1 VKHVPRLP
9 WVGYAPPIAR
19 LSICRRPGPVRAVSV
34 MNGERAVAR
43 DVCGEELEV
52 RDGFCKL
59 SVTPRNSARV
69 SSVVIQGAR
78 VFGAKLHASACAR
91 ARFHPKWADRNQ
103 IRSNTV
109 TSFSFSFSSRAK

>member
-1 VKHVPRLP
+1 
-9 WVGYAPPIAR
+9 
-19 LSICRRPGPVRAVSV
+19 

-52 RDGFCKL
+52 RGGFCKL

-78 VFGAKLHASACAR
+78 VFGAKLHVSAGAR
-91 ARFHPKWADRNQ
+91 AWIHPWLGRCSRIEPKTVQTFLFPFSVQLWKSVEKCRKIVKMSNQ
-103 IRSNTV
+103 
-109 TSFSFSFSSRAK
+109 FS